1 MKKKTNIR
9 DIVKDFLEGGE
20 VLTEAPVDAQ
30 KVMQDFMAQKYGKK
44 AIVGSDEWNAEQA
57 RREAEKEKA
66 AAEAQQP
73 LPKDKLDAQIERLRQ
88 LMQRHDWF
96 YQYSD
101 EYRIW
106 QAGNKSDGNIR
117 SLASQL
123 RKRGHD
129 KEVSDL
135 YAQYDQRRKK

>member
-66 AAEAQQP
+66 AAEAQEAHEKAMAEASEQAKEAVTAGITEA
-73 LPKDKLDAQIERLRQ
+73 LKEGEAKEKALIEELDEVKAEEEETIKEMKEQI
-88 LMQRHDWF
+88 
-96 YQYSD
+96 
-101 EYRIW
+101 
-106 QAGNKSDGNIR
+106 
-117 SLASQL
+117 
-123 RKRGHD
+123 
-129 KEVSDL
+129 
-135 YAQYDQRRKK
+135 